1 MKKLVGLI
9 LGAILL
15 LGVCSTLQAESWNT
29 PDKILLGTYLI
40 GETIDVLQIHEIL
53 HNNRFH
59 ELNPLIK
66 SDRDLAISAVV
77 TTGIIIWLAHRFEE
91 HRTKI
96 LAGCNFI
103 KWGMVGRNFSI
114 GVRF

>member
-1 MKKLVGLI
+1 MKKLVGL
-9 LGAILL
+9 LGIALIF
-15 LGVCSTLQAESWNT
+15 GAVSLQAESWNT

-40 GETIDVLQIHEIL
+40 GETIDILQIHEIL

-77 TTGIIIWLAHRFEE
+77 TTGIVIWLAYHFKE

-96 LAGCNFI
+96 LTGCNFI
-103 KWGMVGRNFSI
+103 KWAMVGRNYSI
-114 GVRF
+114 GIRF